1 MAFFRLLSLH
11 LNWNRFELGW
21 ECEREREREMFF
33 YHDINMRFL
42 LFNILL
48 KSFIID
54 QFVYK
59 DTEAK
64 AEERERGSERT
75 LERIVFSSH

>member
-1 MAFFRLLSLH
+1 
-11 LNWNRFELGW
+11 
-21 ECEREREREMFF
+21 MFF